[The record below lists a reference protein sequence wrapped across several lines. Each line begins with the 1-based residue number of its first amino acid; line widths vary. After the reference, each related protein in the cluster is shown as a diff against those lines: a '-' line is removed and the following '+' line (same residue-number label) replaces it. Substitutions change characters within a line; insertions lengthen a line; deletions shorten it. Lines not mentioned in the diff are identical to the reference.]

1 MQNRKLFAKPIT
13 IRLTK
18 DDDEFV
24 KLFAEKY
31 GMIYLRALR
40 TILEYSKCYYSQL
53 LKETSMRLV
62 RGSSVQYVNKLN
74 IWVTNSLSDFIDL
87 IAQENAVPKQEAAR
101 FLVRLAEYDRETL
114 CGRAN
119 FFILN

>member
-40 TILEYSKCYYSQL
+40 TILEYSKSYYTQL
-53 LKETSMRLV
+53 LKDSSVKLV
-62 RGSSVQYVNKLN
+62 RGNTVHYVNKLN
-74 IWVTNSLSDFIDL
+74 IWVTNSLSDFIDS
-87 IAQENAVPKQEAAR
+87 IAKENAIPKQEAAR
-101 FLVRLAEYDRETL
+101 FLIRLAEYDRETL